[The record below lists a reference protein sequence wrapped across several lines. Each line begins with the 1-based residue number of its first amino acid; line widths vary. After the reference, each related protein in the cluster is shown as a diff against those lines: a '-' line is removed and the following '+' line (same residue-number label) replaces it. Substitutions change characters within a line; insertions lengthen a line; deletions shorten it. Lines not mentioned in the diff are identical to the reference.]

1 MAKQEPAVEK
11 ADQTTGA
18 KKNAFGI
25 KRHVFF
31 GLTVMTVL
39 IGGAGGW
46 AATAQLSGAIIAPGS
61 LVVDRH
67 VKKVQHR
74 EGGIVSKINVKNG
87 DHVKAGQ
94 VLLELDKIQIN
105 AEIGIIRRQLIELTA
120 RSARLKAERDGYD
133 KIAFAKAMYDMGGE
147 ARDVAAGEKRLFH
160 ANKINQDSQ
169 VAQLRS
175 QVDQL
180 KQEII
185 GIEAQRNSKHAQ
197 FKLIELE
204 LQGVRKLRASRLT
217 PAARVYSMER
227 EVMRLKGEYG
237 GLIAQVA
244 RANGKISE
252 VKLQILS
259 IGQTATTQAQRE
271 LRTLEARIAELK
283 QRRIAAMDRR
293 ERSLIKSPQSGIVHE
308 LAVHTIGGVITAA
321 EPILLIVP
329 NNERLIIEA
338 RFSPADIDQIV
349 VGRKARLRF
358 SAFDQ
363 KTTPEVNGQVLS
375 VAADVTSD
383 PKTGQS
389 YYLGRIE
396 ISGKV
401 REELKGLK
409 LLPGMP
415 VEAFISTGNRTAL
428 SYLVKPFTDQFE
440 RALREN

>member
-1 MAKQEPAVEK
+1 MANREPTNEK
-11 ADQTTGA
+11 TDQLTGE

-25 KRHVFF
+25 QRHIFF
-31 GLTVMTVL
+31 GLTVMTIL

-46 AATAQLSGAIIAPGS
+46 AATAQLSSAIIAPGS

-74 EGGIVSKINVKNG
+74 EGGIVAKINVKNG
-87 DHVKAGQ
+87 DRVEAGEI
-94 VLLELDKIQIN
+94 LLELDMTQIN
-105 AEIGIIRRQLIELTA
+105 AEIGIIRGQLIELTA
-120 RSARLKAERDGYD
+120 RSARLEAERDGFD
-133 KIAFAKAMYDMGGE
+133 KISFAKAMYDMGAE
-147 ARDVAAGEKRLFH
+147 ARAVTVGEKRLFY
-160 ANKINQDSQ
+160 ANKVNQRSQ
-169 VAQLRS
+169 VAQLKS

-180 KQEII
+180 NQEIL
-185 GIEAQRNSKHAQ
+185 GIEAQRNSKRAQ
-197 FKLIELE
+197 FKLIDLE
-204 LQGVRKLRASRLT
+204 LQGVRKLYKQGLT
-217 PAARVYSMER
+217 PVARVYSMER

-244 RANGKISE
+244 RAKGKISE
-252 VKLQILS
+252 VNLQILS
-259 IGQTATTQAQRE
+259 VGQTATTQAQRE
-271 LRTLEARIAELK
+271 LRTLEARIVELK
-283 QRRIAAMDRR
+283 ERRIAAIDKQD
-293 ERSLIKSPQSGIVHE
+293 RSLIKAPQSGIVHE
-308 LAVHTIGGVITAA
+308 LSVHTIGGVITTA

-338 RFSPADIDQIV
+338 RFLPADIDQIV

-363 KTTPEVNGQVLS
+363 KTTPEVDGQVLS

-383 PKTGQS
+383 PKTGQN

-396 ISGKV
+396 ISEDV
-401 REELKGLK
+401 RAELKDLK

-428 SYLVKPFTDQFE
+428 SYLVKPLTDQFE

>member
-1 MAKQEPAVEK
+1 MAKQDSTVE
-11 ADQTTGA
+11 AEDQSKDTKVG
-18 KKNAFGI
+18 AFGI

-31 GLTVMTVL
+31 GLTVMTIL

-46 AATAQLSGAIIAPGS
+46 AATAQLSSAIIAPGS

-74 EGGIVSKINVKNG
+74 EGGIVAKINIKNG
-87 DHVKAGQ
+87 DHVKAGE
-94 VLLELDKIQIN
+94 VLLELDKTQIN
-105 AEIGIIRRQLIELTA
+105 AEMAIIRGQLIELTA
-120 RSARLKAERDGYD
+120 RSARLEAERDGSN
-133 KIAFAKAMYDMGGE
+133 KISFTKAMYDLGAE
-147 ARDVAAGEKRLFH
+147 ARDVAAGEKRLFY
-160 ANKINQDSQ
+160 ANKVNQDSQ
-169 VAQLRS
+169 IAQLRS

-185 GIEAQRNSKHAQ
+185 GIEAQRVSKHAQ

-204 LQGVRKLRASRLT
+204 LKEVRKLHARRLT
-217 PAARVYSMER
+217 PVTRVYSMER

-244 RANGKISE
+244 RATGKISE

-259 IGQTATTQAQRE
+259 IGQTASTQAQRE
-271 LRTLEARIAELK
+271 LRTIEARIAELK
-283 QRRIAAMDRR
+283 ERRIAAADRLD
-293 ERSLIKSPQSGIVHE
+293 RSLIKAPQSGLVHE
-308 LAVHTIGGVITAA
+308 LAVHTIGGVVTTA

-338 RFSPADIDQIV
+338 RFAPADIDQIV

-363 KTTPEVNGQVLS
+363 KTTPEVDGQVLS
-375 VAADVTSD
+375 VAADVTND
-383 PKTGQS
+383 PKTGQN

-396 ISGKV
+396 ISEEV
-401 REELKGLK
+401 RADLKDLK

-428 SYLVKPFTDQFE
+428 SYLVKPLTDQFE